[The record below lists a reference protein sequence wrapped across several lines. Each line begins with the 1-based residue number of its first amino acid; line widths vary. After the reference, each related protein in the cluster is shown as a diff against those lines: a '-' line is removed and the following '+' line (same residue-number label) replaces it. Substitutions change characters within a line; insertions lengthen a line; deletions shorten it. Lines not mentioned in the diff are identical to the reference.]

1 MQGTRFSGSL
11 DQPRGRPAESN
22 ELQGWIF
29 TSIGVACFSLSF
41 VTARLAL
48 RGFDPE
54 VIALARGAGAGL
66 IAVGCVLAGRY
77 PLPKGRQIVRLCLAA
92 LGIVFIFPILTTI
105 ALQTVPASHAATI
118 AAVLPILT
126 ALFGVLR
133 RHERAPLPF
142 WVIAGGGTLVVVW
155 FLVSRSKCLQLELA
169 DMLIVFACIACAYGY
184 AEGGLLAQEIG
195 GWRAI
200 CWMLVFATPLAV
212 LLLISYLAL
221 RGGVSQI
228 DSPTAWAGLVYQVAV
243 SQFLG
248 FAFYYR
254 GLALG
259 GVAKMSQIQQF
270 QAVLAVLAANVI
282 LAERIDAQLW
292 MVVGLLLI
300 AVVASR
306 WSLRPRR
313 ATINDLAGSS
323 EEDRHELCRRL
334 LEKPEARPYR
344 S

>member
-11 DQPRGRPAESN
+11 DQTGVRSVRPN

-29 TSIGVACFSLSF
+29 TFAGVACFSLSF

-48 RGFDPE
+48 RGFDPG

-66 IAVGCVLAGRY
+66 IAVGCVLAKRY
-77 PLPKGRQIVRLCLAA
+77 PLPKGRQVVRLCLAA
-92 LGIVFIFPILTTI
+92 VGIVFIFPILTTI

-133 RHERAPLPF
+133 RHERAPLAF
-142 WVIAGGGTLVVVW
+142 WVIAGCGTLVVVW
-155 FLVSRSKCLQLELA
+155 FLVSRSKGLQLDMA
-169 DMLIVFACIACAYGY
+169 DGLIVLACIACAYGY
-184 AEGGLLAQEIG
+184 AEGGLLAREIG

-212 LLLISYLAL
+212 ILLASYLAFQ
-221 RGGVSQI
+221 GGVRQI
-228 DSPTAWAGLVYQVAV
+228 DSPSAWFGLVYQVSV

-259 GVAKMSQIQQF
+259 GVAKMSQVQQF

-282 LAERIDAQLW
+282 LAERIEPQLW
-292 MVVGLLLI
+292 IVLGLLLI
-300 AVVASR
+300 AVAASR
-306 WSLRPRR
+306 WALQTRGATMNARAVTSDEASRELHRR
-313 ATINDLAGSS
+313 VLAKS
-323 EEDRHELCRRL
+323 E
-334 LEKPEARPYR
+334 PRPYR
-344 S
+344 P